1 MKLAIITGA
10 LLVLSAG
17 YAFAQQTP
25 NATGNMTPNT
35 MTSGRP
41 SAVLSDD
48 QCKSV
53 WTMASPNGDTL
64 SQDKATPYVIN
75 FHMVDSDNDGT
86 IDANEFKAAC
96 AKGMIQRGDAS
107 TVKDMQG
114 GGNMK
119 PGQE

>member
-1 MKLAIITGA
+1 MMTDQTHSADAWLLKL
-10 LLVLSAG
+10 LSAG
-17 YAFAQQTP
+17 YAFAQG
-25 NATGNMTPNT
+25 APNT
-35 MTSGRP
+35 MSSGRP
-41 SAVLSDD
+41 SAVLNDD

-53 WTMASPNGDTL
+53 WTMASPNGDVL
-64 SQDKATPYVIN
+64 SQDKATPYVVN

-96 AKGMIQRGDAS
+96 GKGLIQGADAS
-107 TVKDMQG
+107 TVKGMQG